1 MSTNDSLLL
10 EYARHSCMYARTL
23 VLEARI
29 ESKHPYTSQE
39 CYVEMSDSG
48 ELGSKTPSY
57 IGDPKNL
64 IRPFGEYLIYSNQTF
79 SMYEVKQ
86 LWALHD
92 CVGKNKRLFTM
103 RVDDIEHGP
112 ARTKSLCDDWTTLPD
127 TVLWFKGTLDTVA
140 LQLLL
145 KNENAAMRRAAATV
159 LGNPSV
165 PSSRPNTFGELLQ
178 AFVRPSP
185 DIEAAVKWAL
195 KGGPAPDFSLHLR
208 LRHNRSH
215 EAPAAAAACIL
226 RTIQENQQIV
236 RSVCLLIFYT
246 LSMLIKLMEEHICSS
261 KPL

>member
-1 MSTNDSLLL
+1 
-10 EYARHSCMYARTL
+10 
-23 VLEARI
+23 
-29 ESKHPYTSQE
+29 
-39 CYVEMSDSG
+39 MSDSG

-79 SMYEVKQ
+79 SMHEVKQ

-112 ARTKSLCDDWTTLPD
+112 ARTKSLCDDWTTLAD

-159 LGNPSV
+159 LGNPSS

-185 DIEAAVKWAL
+185 DIEAAVEWAL

-236 RSVCLLIFYT
+236 RFVCCNILFFVHVDKTDGRAYMLLQASLILVTCLRLCPYQDVFYPVCV
-246 LSMLIKLMEEHICSS
+246 LGDEGLRAVIMKL
-261 KPL
+261 